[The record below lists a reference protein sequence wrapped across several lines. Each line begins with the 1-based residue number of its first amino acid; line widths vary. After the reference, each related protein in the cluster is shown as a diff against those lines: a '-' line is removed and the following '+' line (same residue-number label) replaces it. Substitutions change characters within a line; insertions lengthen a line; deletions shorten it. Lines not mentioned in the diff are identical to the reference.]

1 MVEFNK
7 LLEVAT
13 LAGKILLESGAE
25 TYRVEDTI
33 CRICLS
39 YGVKTADSFVTPT
52 GIIVSISDGTKTLS
66 LLKRITY
73 MNLNLDKIHKINA
86 LSRQIQ
92 KKTLDLDILQEKLI
106 NIENEKSYNNKLVLI
121 FAAII
126 SGIFSYIL
134 GGDIYDLFCA
144 AFIGFIIKCISNYF
158 TKININNFFI
168 NYTCAAVAS
177 IIAIFFYIIHIP
189 LHIDKTIIGA
199 IMLLVPGLAITN
211 AIRDTIAGDYLSGL
225 TRGSE
230 AILIALSIAA
240 GTGTVIGFYVN
251 TLGGSIL

>member
-1 MVEFNK
+1 MEFNK

-13 LAGKILLESGAE
+13 LSGKILLESGAE

-33 CRICLS
+33 CRICLA
-39 YGVKTADSFVTPT
+39 YGAQTADSFVTPT
-52 GIIVSISDGTKTLS
+52 GIIVSISDGKKTLS

-73 MNLNLDKIHKINA
+73 RNLNLDKIHKIND
-86 LSRQIQ
+86 LSRHIQ
-92 KKTLDLDILQEKLI
+92 KNKLDLDLLKKKLI
-106 NIENEKSYNNKLVLI
+106 IIQNEKSYNNKLVLI
-121 FAAII
+121 FASII
-126 SGIFSYIL
+126 CGIFSYIL
-134 GGDIYDLFCA
+134 GGDLYDLLCA
-144 AFIGFIIKCISNYF
+144 AFIGFIIKFISNHF
-158 TKININNFFI
+158 IKININDFFI

-177 IIAIFFYIIHIP
+177 IIAIALSLMNIP

-199 IMLLVPGLAITN
+199 IMLLVPGLAITT

-225 TRGSE
+225 TRGSG

-251 TLGGSIL
+251 ALGGII